1 MNSITSRRRF
11 LAKVSMGIAAET
23 QWSSPVDDLFASQSV
38 RTAEDY
44 LWNISYKREEVDQ
57 WLALNAL

>member
-1 MNSITSRRRF
+1 
-11 LAKVSMGIAAET
+11 MGIAAET